1 MNPNPENKHNKMVQF
16 ITTAVLVL
24 ILASVIGGYIMYGM
38 RAAQTVEPVV
48 EEAPSVVDE
57 GSVDREAV
65 MRALNQEPSAMSPED
80 RAVIIEDLQVQAVPN
95 ISPEAE
101 MAAEAERQKII
112 DALNQ

>member
-1 MNPNPENKHNKMVQF
+1 MLQF
-16 ITTAVLVL
+16 ITTVILVL

-38 RAAQTVEPVV
+38 RAAQTIEPVV
-48 EEAPSVVDE
+48 EETPTVVDE

-65 MRALNQEPSAMSPED
+65 MRALNQEPSTMSPED
-80 RAVIIEDLQVQAVPN
+80 RASIIEDLKNQPAPS

-101 MAAEAERQKII
+101 AAAEAERKAII